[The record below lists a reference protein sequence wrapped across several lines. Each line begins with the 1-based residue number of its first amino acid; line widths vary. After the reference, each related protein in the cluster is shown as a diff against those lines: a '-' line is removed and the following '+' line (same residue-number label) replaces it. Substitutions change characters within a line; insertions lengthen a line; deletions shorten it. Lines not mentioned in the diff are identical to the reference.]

1 MKARALDQRAHSGHI
16 PGWRCQWHTK
26 YSARTRE
33 RTHEPEQ
40 HPQRRG
46 LPGTV
51 GSDEPSD
58 DASRYLHVE
67 TIDDAPPA
75 VTLGQPARLDRR
87 TARDLLR
94 HRSSHPLGSRTSF
107 VHHATNRV
115 DVARHPKVEV
125 RVDSS
130 KATADA
136 PWPARSSSRICT
148 RPGSPRPTAAPDR
161 RAPFPRYRPCPAA
174 PARVPPPSCG
184 HLRIPRGAS
193 VTLSRTVRWA
203 NRSNDRNYGDLR
215 CETAQ
220 LRARSPATANELS
233 AGIATPQ
240 RGGAR
245 RPVGRTGRPGPPI
258 RRHRRR
264 GHPERADPAD
274 RHRVRAPGRPAL

>member
-67 TIDDAPPA
+67 TLADAPPA

-107 VHHATNRV
+107 VHHATNPV

-136 PWPARSSSRICT
+136 PWPAHSSSRICT

-161 RAPFPRYRPCPAA
+161 RALSA
-174 PARVPPPSCG
+174 
-184 HLRIPRGAS
+184 IP
-193 VTLSRTVRWA
+193 TLSSSTSP
-203 NRSNDRNYGDLR
+203 RSS
-215 CETAQ
+215 AK
-220 LRARSPATANELS
+220 LRAP
-233 AGIATPQ
+233 
-240 RGGAR
+240 
-245 RPVGRTGRPGPPI
+245 
-258 RRHRRR
+258 
-264 GHPERADPAD
+264 ADPAPCQRHVVQD
-274 RHRVRAPGRPAL
+274 RQMGEQVKRPELWRPPPGTGTAPGP

>member
-58 DASRYLHVE
+58 DAIGYLHVE

-75 VTLGQPARLDRR
+75 VAFGQPARLDRR

-94 HRSSHPLGSRTSF
+94 HRSSHPLGVTHVVCAPRYEPRRRGASPKGGSQGGLLQGHSRRALAGSF
-107 VHHATNRV
+107 VVKDMYASWLS
-115 DVARHPKVEV
+115 PP
-125 RVDSS
+125 DS
-130 KATADA
+130 
-136 PWPARSSSRICT
+136 CT
-148 RPGSPRPTAAPDR
+148 GQASA
-161 RAPFPRYRPCPAA
+161 FPRYRTCPAA

-184 HLRIPRGAS
+184 HLRMSTRGII
-193 VTLSRTVRWA
+193 
-203 NRSNDRNYGDLR
+203 
-215 CETAQ
+215 C
-220 LRARSPATANELS
+220 
-233 AGIATPQ
+233 
-240 RGGAR
+240 
-245 RPVGRTGRPGPPI
+245 
-258 RRHRRR
+258 
-264 GHPERADPAD
+264 
-274 RHRVRAPGRPAL
+274 